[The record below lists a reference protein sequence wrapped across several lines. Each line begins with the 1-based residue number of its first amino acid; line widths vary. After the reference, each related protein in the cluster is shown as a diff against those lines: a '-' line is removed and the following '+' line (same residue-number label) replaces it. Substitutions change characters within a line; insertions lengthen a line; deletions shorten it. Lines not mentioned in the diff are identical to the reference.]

1 MHFEIGLWKGL
12 KLHSNETICCVFAQK
27 QFWCALDTLAIM
39 QFLFEIS
46 NALSTRVAI
55 DLFLYCSFC
64 QLVIRFNSLAV
75 FSEQQKGQ
83 DTRRC

>member
-1 MHFEIGLWKGL
+1 MHCEIGLWKGL
-12 KLHSNETICCVFAQK
+12 KLHSNETICCVFSQK
-27 QFWCALDTLAIM
+27 QFCCELDTLAIM
-39 QFLFEIS
+39 QFLFDIL
-46 NALSTRVAI
+46 NALFTQVAI

-64 QLVIRFNSLAV
+64 QLVTRFNSLAV